1 MLSQVVFQALSYC
14 NGTEHRF
21 DIDIGHRVHMF
32 QMPEKGYAAENLPE
46 GAIAAKITA
55 YTCSA
60 KLYDIVEMYNH
71 VGDELFRSNLRYGIN
86 EQLDV
91 EKSMKE
97 TLRNHPENFWFL
109 NNGITITV
117 RKKNGLNLRKSSH
130 IILDSGS
137 KEFPE
142 VISVINGAQTITTAA
157 DFWYGDAKRNE
168 DDPEGAR
175 TRAMEQARVLLRI
188 MCVNEDESDCQ
199 GSSIRSVYR

>member
-1 MLSQVVFQALSYC
+1 MEEIARRICEKLPRENDYNVYTVLILTDTVEQRAEVRQFKRKIRNKVRKKMNCMLSQVVFQALSYC
-14 NGTEHRF
+14 SGTEHRF

-117 RKKNGLNLRKSSH
+117 RKR
-130 IILDSGS
+130 
-137 KEFPE
+137 
-142 VISVINGAQTITTAA
+142 TA
-157 DFWYGDAKRNE
+157 
-168 DDPEGAR
+168 
-175 TRAMEQARVLLRI
+175 
-188 MCVNEDESDCQ
+188 
-199 GSSIRSVYR
+199 